1 MFCHVHI
8 AAKEISLQGH
18 KVVLYHSVIF
28 FFTWLFPSLVSE
40 IRGCIFHAGCMIFF
54 SVYTTKTLYFIFTT
68 VPLQFTHELTHFSN
82 SLYYTAHFLLPCGL
96 FTRSRDVSTVL
107 LPPYRKTSSR
117 QDACMRIRVRDIMYC
132 ICLQVCLFLM

>member
-1 MFCHVHI
+1 MLKFMCTNF
-8 AAKEISLQGH
+8 
-18 KVVLYHSVIF
+18 KVFLAERRKFRDAFVCVCVKS
-28 FFTWLFPSLVSE
+28 
-40 IRGCIFHAGCMIFF
+40 ADIFF

-82 SLYYTAHFLLPCGL
+82 PLYYTAHFLLPCGL